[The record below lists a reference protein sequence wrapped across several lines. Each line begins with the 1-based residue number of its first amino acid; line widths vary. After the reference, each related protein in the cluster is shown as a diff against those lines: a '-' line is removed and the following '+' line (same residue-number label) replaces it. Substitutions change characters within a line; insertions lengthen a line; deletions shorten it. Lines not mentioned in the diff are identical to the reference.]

1 MVWSVVAMSVW
12 LSTGVGVHMSDRP
25 VSGAFPGV
33 EAAFRAERHAVRGTV
48 TAVSDHALTITRASR
63 GHEVLEF
70 TLDESTVRS
79 GVIAVGAMVSVR
91 YRYEGS
97 VKVATAVHGP
107 ATPAPPRPSTAPGQ

>member
-1 MVWSVVAMSVW
+1 MVWSVVAICVW
-12 LSTGVGVHMSDRP
+12 LSTGVGVHLPDRTVSD
-25 VSGAFPGV
+25 AFPGV

-48 TAVSDHALTITRASR
+48 TAVSDHSLTITRASR

-79 GVIAVGAMVSVR
+79 GAIAVGVMVSVR

-97 VKVATAVHGP
+97 VLVAIAVHGP
-107 ATPAPPRPSTAPGQ
+107 ATPTPPRPTAPPR